1 MFERDKRNSY
11 ICVQK
16 VDEAT
21 GLLLEEQMTLKEL
34 LEEFKRINNNI
45 KWETSSNR

>member
-1 MFERDKRNSY
+1 MFEKDKRNSY

-21 GLLLEEQMTLKEL
+21 GLLLEEQMTLEEL
-34 LEEFKRINNNI
+34 LEEFKRINRNLNNE
-45 KWETSSNR
+45 KCHF